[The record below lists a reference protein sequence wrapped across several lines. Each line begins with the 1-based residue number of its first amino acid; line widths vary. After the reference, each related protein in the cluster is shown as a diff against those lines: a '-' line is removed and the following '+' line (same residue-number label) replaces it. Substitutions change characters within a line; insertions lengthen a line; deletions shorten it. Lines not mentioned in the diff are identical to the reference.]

1 VKLCVSFVHLCETEK
16 NKTMIKSS
24 ELILNPDGSVYHLNL
39 LPENIAHNII
49 FVGDQNRVEKITQ
62 FFDTIEFST
71 QKREFKTQTGTIKG
85 KRITVMSTGIGPDN
99 IDIVMNELDALVNID
114 LVTRKPK
121 ENLTS
126 LNIIRIGTS
135 GSLQED
141 IPCDSFVMAKFGLG
155 LDNMLRSY
163 LIDEVSIPEMED
175 AFIKHTNWD
184 LRKGKPYI
192 IPCSEKLEKLIESEK
207 IHKGITATAGG
218 FYGPQGRVLRL
229 NIQDESLNSKMD
241 NFNFEDNRIT
251 NLEMETGAIYGL
263 GKLLGHNCLS
273 LNAIIANRASGTF
286 SEDPYK
292 AVDELIAYAL
302 EKLSK

>member
-1 VKLCVSFVHLCETEK
+1 
-16 NKTMIKSS
+16 MIQSS

-39 LPENIAHNII
+39 KPEHIARDII

-62 FFDTIEFST
+62 FFDSIEFST
-71 QKREFKTQTGTIKG
+71 QKREFKTQTGIFKG

-114 LVTRKPK
+114 LETRKPK

-135 GSLQED
+135 GSLQAD
-141 IPCDSFVMAKFGLG
+141 IPVDSFVMAKFGLG

-163 LIDEVSIPEMED
+163 LIDEISNPAIED

-184 LRKGKPYI
+184 LKKGKPYVI
-192 IPCSEKLEKLIESEK
+192 ACSSVLEKKIESHQ

-229 NIQDESLNSKMD
+229 NIQDETLNNKMD
-241 NFNFEDNRIT
+241 TFNFEGTRIT

-263 GKLLGHNCLS
+263 SLLLGHQALS
-273 LNAIIANRASGTF
+273 MNAIIANRASGTF

-292 AVDELIAYAL
+292 AVDALIAYTL
-302 EKLSK
+302 EKLAEN